1 MTITKTDFMTF
12 RNCASDFWMKK
23 HKPELFEDIQYSDF
37 EKQLIEQGYEVE
49 RLAQKLFP
57 EGIDAKLVNANHLS
71 KLLHVQ
77 DSILFQPSI

>member
-1 MTITKTDFMTF
+1 MTF